1 MSVLMTAIV
10 VMVMHPVVQARA
22 QAELDTVVGKTR
34 LPTFDDM
41 ERLPY
46 LQCVMSEIFRWGV
59 ATPVG
64 TYPSRWPRYLLA
76 YSRPAGVPHRSIED
90 DEYNGW
96 HIPKGTMVIANAW
109 AMLRDERVYPD
120 PDRFNPD
127 RFLSGEGH
135 EPQAD
140 PRGPLFG
147 FGRRVCPGKDL
158 AENSLFAALALVLH
172 AFKLTPAVG
181 ADGCA
186 VRVDG
191 AFREHSI
198 RHPEPFTCTILPRL
212 KTSAA
217 LIRQVMESH

>member
-1 MSVLMTAIV
+1 
-10 VMVMHPVVQARA
+10 MVMHPVVQARA

-34 LPTFDDM
+34 LPTFDDR

-46 LQCVMSEIFRWGV
+46 LQCVISEVFRWGV

-64 TYPSRWPRYLLA
+64 
-76 YSRPAGVPHRSIED
+76 VPHRSTED

-109 AMLRDERVYPD
+109 AMLRDERVYPE
-120 PDRFNPD
+120 PERFNPD
-127 RFLSGEGH
+127 RFLAGEGRA
-135 EPQAD
+135 PQAD

-158 AENSLFAALALVLH
+158 AENSVFAALALVLH

-181 ADGCA
+181 ADGRE

-198 RHPEPFTCTILPRL
+198 RHPEPFVCVIRPRL

-217 LIRQVMESH
+217 LIQQAMEAH